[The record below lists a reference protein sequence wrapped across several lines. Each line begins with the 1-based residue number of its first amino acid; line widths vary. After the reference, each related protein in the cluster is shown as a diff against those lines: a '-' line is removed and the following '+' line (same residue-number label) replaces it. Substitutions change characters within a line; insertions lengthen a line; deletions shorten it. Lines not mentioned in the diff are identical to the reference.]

1 MADRYLYRQVGD
13 LSRSGPAKLLGEL
26 EGEIMVAIWRDGPLT
41 VRQVL
46 ERLRAAR
53 AQPVAYTTV
62 LTVMQRLAEKA
73 LLDRTLVG
81 NTHRYAARQSR
92 DEFIAESS
100 GRIVRALVADFGDV
114 AIAQFLAAL
123 DRLDPERL
131 ERLREFGRRGG
142 PGDEP

>member
-1 MADRYLYRQVGD
+1 MRERHLYRQLGD
-13 LSRSGPAKLLGEL
+13 PSRSGPEKLFGEL
-26 EGEIMVAIWRDGPLT
+26 EGEIMAVLWQHGALT

-53 AQPVAYTTV
+53 AQSVAYTTV
-62 LTVMQRLAEKA
+62 LTVMQRLAEKG

-81 NTHRYAARQSR
+81 NTHRYAAHQSR
-92 DEFIAESS
+92 DEFMSESS
-100 GRIVRALVADFGDV
+100 GRIVRALVDDFGDV

-123 DRLDPERL
+123 ERLDPDRL
-131 ERLREFGRRGG
+131 ERLRELGRRGV

>member
-1 MADRYLYRQVGD
+1 MEERHLYRQLGD
-13 LSRSGPAKLLGEL
+13 HSRSGPEKLFGEL
-26 EGEIMVAIWRDGPLT
+26 EGEVMAAIWQHGPLT

-53 AQPVAYTTV
+53 SQPVAYTTV
-62 LTVMQRLAEKA
+62 LTVMQRLAEKG
-73 LLDRTLVG
+73 LLDRTLLG

-92 DEFIAESS
+92 DEFMSESS
-100 GRIVRALVADFGDV
+100 GRLVRALVDDFGDV

-123 DRLDPERL
+123 DGLDPERL
-131 ERLREFGRRGG
+131 ERLRELGRRGK